1 MKEWKLRVLIIFS
14 FISIAGLM
22 LIQIYWI
29 RDAIEVQENH
39 FRQTVDQAVTNV
51 VWNLE
56 RSAMAKEEQIW
67 RDQLRKNR
75 AQLKLLDS
83 LQNLRVAG
91 EGVAFPSLFDAAFP
105 VRIHEPD
112 DRPVPQHYI
121 FGDSAPHNPE
131 NLPYR
136 ISDEDLSAIRYDRFS
151 DSLMEYLSQ
160 SAKQRDQYMYIR
172 GYLDDLFKGGSL
184 QTQPNKDLA
193 DLLDSA
199 ALFRIISEELTSAGV
214 KKRFRYAVYAP
225 YTGKVLF
232 ADRAFLRE
240 LPLLSEYS
248 YNLFPNFK
256 LSNPVH
262 LVLDFPGEKRY
273 LFSNL
278 GGVISLSLVLTVLLI
293 WSLYFITR
301 NTYRQKKIG
310 EMKNDFINNMTH
322 EFKTPVSTISL
333 ACEAL
338 RDSDM
343 EKSGVMID
351 NYLKIIDEE
360 NRRLGK
366 LAEQIL
372 QTAIIDKGHL
382 YLTFEEADIHQII
395 RQVVEK
401 YKPVTEL
408 SNGEIKTRLF
418 AENPCITADKTHIH
432 NMVSNLVDNAIKYSS
447 DKLLVEIITTST
459 TESVTISIQ
468 DQGIGISRANQKKI
482 FDKLY
487 RVPTGDLHNAKG
499 FGLGLSYVK
508 YIVERHDGNI
518 QVDSELN
525 KGSRFVVTLPRTPMK
540 INEQRRI

>member
-1 MKEWKLRVLIIFS
+1 MKEWKLRVLITFS

-29 RDAIEVQENH
+29 RDAIEVKENH

-56 RSAMAKEEQIW
+56 RIAMAKEEELW

-83 LQNLRVAG
+83 MQNLRAIG
-91 EGVAFPSLFDAAFP
+91 EGLSFPSLFDAVFP
-105 VRIHEPD
+105 LSIQEPD
-112 DRPVPQHYI
+112 ERKIPQIYI
-121 FGDSAPHNPE
+121 FGDSAPQHGE
-131 NLPYR
+131 YIPYG
-136 ISDEDLSAIRYDRFS
+136 ISDDDYTANRYDLFS
-151 DSLMEYLSQ
+151 DSLMEFFSQ
-160 SAKQRDQYMYIR
+160 TAKQRDQYMYIR
-172 GYLDDLFKGGSL
+172 GYLEDLFKEGSL
-184 QTQPNKDLA
+184 QTHPNKDLA
-193 DLLDSA
+193 ELLDSA
-199 ALFRIISEELTSAGV
+199 TLFRMISEELAGTGV
-214 KKRFRYAVYAP
+214 KKEFRYAVYAP

-232 ADRAFLRE
+232 ADHAFLRE

-248 YNLFPNFK
+248 YDLFPNFR

-278 GGVISLSLVLTVLLI
+278 GGVISLSMVLTLLLI

-338 RDSDM
+338 RDNDV
-343 EKSGVMID
+343 EKSGVLID

-408 SNGEIKTRLF
+408 NNGMIKTRLF

-432 NMVSNLVDNAIKYSS
+432 NMISNLVDNAIKYSS
-447 DKLLVEIITTST
+447 VKLLVEIITTST

-508 YIVERHDGNI
+508 YIVERHDGI
-518 QVDSELN
+518 VQVDSELN
-525 KGSRFVVTLPRTPMK
+525 KGSRFVVTLPRIPMK
-540 INEQRRI
+540 INEHRRI